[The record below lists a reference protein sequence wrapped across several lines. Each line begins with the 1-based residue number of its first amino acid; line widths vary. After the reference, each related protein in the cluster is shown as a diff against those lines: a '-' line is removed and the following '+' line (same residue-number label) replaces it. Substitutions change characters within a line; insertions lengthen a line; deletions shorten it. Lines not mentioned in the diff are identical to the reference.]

1 MFLVYI
7 TYMCVKQ
14 KIKKKIKYD
23 VLIRL
28 LLKFYFVIKRKCF
41 LFLSF
46 NSFQYYRSICENCN
60 HAKWQTFEKEEDKYQ
75 KMHPQP
81 LL

>member
-1 MFLVYI
+1 
-7 TYMCVKQ
+7 MCVCKTVENQ
-14 KIKKKIKYD
+14 NKKEINKICSSTLKFLLYYYKKKM
-23 VLIRL
+23 
-28 LLKFYFVIKRKCF
+28 FSFSFFQFF
-41 LFLSF
+41 LF
-46 NSFQYYRSICENCN
+46 YRSICENCN